1 MITPRWSP
9 WSFLLYAGGL
19 TTLLAGGMLL
29 AYFSDRHGPGV
40 YTLLALLVFVL
51 FAFVANALRR
61 DGSHPIAAGLFAVS
75 SVALFAAFV
84 YALWSWFGWIDNS
97 SGSTFGGFDLAR
109 LSFMLL
115 TLVAALVALSIFHFP
130 LIVLIA
136 VEAAW
141 FFVTDLI
148 SGGGD
153 WSAVVTFLVGLAFL
167 GLARNLDAGPS
178 RPYAMWVHVAAG
190 LTIGGSL
197 VWFFHSGDFRWALI
211 AVAGVLFAKL
221 GEAFERAS
229 WAVFGAIGILASAT
243 HFAIS
248 LTHSHFAFLGS
259 ETGSARG
266 WAPAVTFGVAGVLLL
281 VLGGR
286 MASRGRSDVG

>member
-1 MITPRWSP
+1 VQVIHPRWSP

-19 TTLLAGGMLL
+19 TVLVAGGMLL

-40 YTLLALLVFVL
+40 YALLALIVFVL

-61 DGSHPIAAGLFAVS
+61 DGGHPIAAGLFAVS
-75 SVALFAAFV
+75 SVSFFSAFV
-84 YALWSWFGWIDNS
+84 YAVWSWFGWIDNS
-97 SGSTFGGFDLAR
+97 SGSAFDGFDLAR
-109 LSFMLL
+109 LSWVLL
-115 TLVAALVALSIFHFP
+115 TLVAALVALSRFHFP
-130 LIVLIA
+130 LIVLIV

-153 WSAVVTFLVGLAFL
+153 WSAVVTFLVGLVFL
-167 GLARNLDAGPS
+167 GIARSLDAGPS
-178 RPYAMWVHVAAG
+178 RPYGMWVHIAAG

-197 VWFFHSGDFRWALI
+197 LWFLHNGDFRWALV
-211 AVAGVLFAKL
+211 AVAGVLFIKL

-229 WAVFGAIGILASAT
+229 WAVLGTIGILVAAT
-243 HFAIS
+243 HYAIR
-248 LTHSHFAFLGS
+248 LTHSHFALLGS
-259 ETGSARG
+259 QTGSARG
-266 WAPAVTFGVAGVLLL
+266 WAPAFVFGLAGVLLL

-286 MASRGRSDVG
+286 MAGRSR